1 MGLAGVASRN
11 ISKGERQ
18 LARESGAT
26 WDRLPMWWHEI
37 QVSDSQLHP
46 EVYDDVLAREP
57 LTYVLAV
64 LTSRYPRAVDLDA
77 ACVRAVRA
85 ARKTG
90 TLPPEQYG
98 DGKYGFCVTYKGYDY
113 DYGSNSFRHC
123 EPPLLED
130 GTPNPAN
137 PWAVFV
143 YTTTQY
149 YRDRVHAWEIFNE
162 IEPGFESGWDPD
174 EGNTPITITYLPPPE
189 VYAALIRD
197 AIVILQQTNPGDPIV
212 LGSPLTEDAWALA
225 KGSDG
230 SDRSW
235 YNKVLQELRW
245 ALLSALGLHS
255 YGEPRLSY
263 ELITRLQH
271 KTPFPFWLTETG
283 LHVGQTDWNGNCPSE
298 LPCGS
303 EEEQAA
309 YVVQQYAWALRAFQ
323 ETGRPGKV
331 FHFAFKDL
339 DLPWGLLQGSE
350 PRASYY
356 AFQFIVRLLNHAA
369 FDSFEKRERYVRMT
383 FVKSG
388 GRISLLWA
396 TKKATE
402 PVLAAVPASTP
413 GAKAILY
420 SQTGAMIRS
429 VTAAEGNFVIYL
441 PPPTHPKG
449 TGIDLKDTTSGDP
462 NDCMIGGPVFILV
475 ETTAS
480 APPTGS
486 ASVIC
491 QNGRAVGTDLWAY

>member
-1 MGLAGVASRN
+1 MLPCKEKWRRLIRTILFILSFLAVVGAAVACESPAPTPTPSPPSPSVPISNEDVGLAGVASRN

-18 LARESGAT
+18 WARESGAT

-174 EGNTPITITYLPPPE
+174 EGNTPITITYLP
-189 VYAALIRD
+189 
-197 AIVILQQTNPGDPIV
+197 
-212 LGSPLTEDAWALA
+212 
-225 KGSDG
+225 
-230 SDRSW
+230 
-235 YNKVLQELRW
+235 
-245 ALLSALGLHS
+245 
-255 YGEPRLSY
+255 
-263 ELITRLQH
+263 
-271 KTPFPFWLTETG
+271 
-283 LHVGQTDWNGNCPSE
+283 
-298 LPCGS
+298 
-303 EEEQAA
+303 
-309 YVVQQYAWALRAFQ
+309 
-323 ETGRPGKV
+323 
-331 FHFAFKDL
+331 
-339 DLPWGLLQGSE
+339 
-350 PRASYY
+350 
-356 AFQFIVRLLNHAA
+356 
-369 FDSFEKRERYVRMT
+369 
-383 FVKSG
+383 
-388 GRISLLWA
+388 
-396 TKKATE
+396 
-402 PVLAAVPASTP
+402 
-413 GAKAILY
+413 
-420 SQTGAMIRS
+420 
-429 VTAAEGNFVIYL
+429 
-441 PPPTHPKG
+441 
-449 TGIDLKDTTSGDP
+449 
-462 NDCMIGGPVFILV
+462 
-475 ETTAS
+475 
-480 APPTGS
+480 
-486 ASVIC
+486 
-491 QNGRAVGTDLWAY
+491 